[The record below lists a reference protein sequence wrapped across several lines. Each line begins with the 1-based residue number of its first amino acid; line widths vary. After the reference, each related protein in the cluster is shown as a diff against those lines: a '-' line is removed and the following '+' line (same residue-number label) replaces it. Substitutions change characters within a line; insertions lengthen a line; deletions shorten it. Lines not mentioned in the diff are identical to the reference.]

1 MNRNN
6 WTAIIVEDHPIVR
19 QGLRTLL
26 ERQGCQVVAETGDG
40 LEALQLIETH
50 QPRLLLLDLS
60 LKGLNGLE
68 VLRQARRRARSMRVL
83 VLSMYDDDAYVVEAL
98 RSGAMAYV
106 LKGSPV
112 EELVRALEA
121 LYQGRRY
128 LSAPLSER
136 LLAQAE
142 APQDLRD
149 PYETLTDRERQILH
163 LTAEGYTSR
172 EIAERLFI
180 SPRTVEKH
188 RENLMAKLGI
198 HSQAEL
204 IHYAVQRGLVQ
215 PRRP

>member
-1 MNRNN
+1 MNS

-19 QGLRTLL
+19 QGLRMLL
-26 ERQGCQVVAETGDG
+26 ERQGYQVVAETGDG
-40 LEALQLIETH
+40 LEALQLIEMH

-60 LKGLNGLE
+60 LPGLNGLE
-68 VLRQARRRARSMRVL
+68 VLRQAQQRAHSMRVL

-136 LLAQAE
+136 LLAQAKE
-142 APQDLRD
+142 APAPRD
-149 PYETLTDRERQILH
+149 PYETLTSRERQILH

-172 EIAERLFI
+172 KIAERLFI

-188 RENLMAKLGI
+188 RENLMEKLGL

-204 IHYAVQRGLVQ
+204 IHYAVQRGLIQ
-215 PRRP
+215 PRRS

>member
-83 VLSMYDDDAYVVEAL
+83 VLSMYDDDVYVVEAL
-98 RSGAMAYV
+98 RSGA
-106 LKGSPV
+106 S
-112 EELVRALEA
+112 
-121 LYQGRRY
+121 
-128 LSAPLSER
+128 
-136 LLAQAE
+136 
-142 APQDLRD
+142 
-149 PYETLTDRERQILH
+149 TT
-163 LTAEGYTSR
+163 
-172 EIAERLFI
+172 
-180 SPRTVEKH
+180 
-188 RENLMAKLGI
+188 
-198 HSQAEL
+198 
-204 IHYAVQRGLVQ
+204 
-215 PRRP
+215 

>member
-60 LKGLNGLE
+60 LKGLNGLA

-83 VLSMYDDDAYVVEAL
+83 VLSMYDDDVYVVEAL

-136 LLAQAE
+136 LLAQAK

-204 IHYAVQRGLVQ
+204 IHYAMRRGLVQ
-215 PRRP
+215 PRRS

>member
-83 VLSMYDDDAYVVEAL
+83 VLSMYDDDVYVVEAL

-204 IHYAVQRGLVQ
+204 IHYAMRRGLVQ
-215 PRRP
+215 PRRS

>member
-1 MNRNN
+1 MNS

-19 QGLRTLL
+19 QGLRMLL
-26 ERQGCQVVAETGDG
+26 ERQGYQVVAETGDG
-40 LEALQLIETH
+40 LEALQLIEMH

-60 LKGLNGLE
+60 LPGLNGLE
-68 VLRQARRRARSMRVL
+68 VLRQAQQRAHSMRVL

-136 LLAQAE
+136 LLAQAKE
-142 APQDLRD
+142 APTPRD
-149 PYETLTDRERQILH
+149 PYETLTSRERQILH

-188 RENLMAKLGI
+188 RENLMEKLGL

-204 IHYAVQRGLVQ
+204 IHYAVQRGLIQ
-215 PRRP
+215 PRRS

>member
-1 MNRNN
+1 MNN

-40 LEALQLIETH
+40 LEALRLVEAH
-50 QPRLLLLDLS
+50 RPRLLLVDLS

-68 VLRQARRRARSMRVL
+68 VLRQALRRVRSMRVL
-83 VLSMYDDDAYVVEAL
+83 VLSMYDDDSYVIEAL

-112 EELVRALEA
+112 EELTRALEA

-142 APQDLRD
+142 ETSELQD

-188 RENLMAKLGI
+188 RENLMAKLGL

-204 IHYAVQRGLVQ
+204 IHYAIKRGLIQ
-215 PRRP
+215 PRRL

>member
-112 EELVRALEA
+112 EELVHALEA

-142 APQDLRD
+142 EPQDLRD

>member
-1 MNRNN
+1 MNNN

-19 QGLRTLL
+19 QGLRMLL
-26 ERQGCQVVAETGDG
+26 ERQGCQIVAETGDG

-50 QPRLLLLDLS
+50 RPRLLLLDLS

-136 LLAQAE
+136 LLAQADE
-142 APQDLRD
+142 EREPRD

-188 RENLMAKLGI
+188 RENLMAKLGL

-215 PRRP
+215 PRRF

>member
-112 EELVRALEA
+112 EELVRT
-121 LYQGRRY
+121 RWKRFI
-128 LSAPLSER
+128 
-136 LLAQAE
+136 
-142 APQDLRD
+142 RD
-149 PYETLTDRERQILH
+149 
-163 LTAEGYTSR
+163 
-172 EIAERLFI
+172 
-180 SPRTVEKH
+180 
-188 RENLMAKLGI
+188 
-198 HSQAEL
+198 
-204 IHYAVQRGLVQ
+204 AVI
-215 PRRP
+215 

>member
-188 RENLMAKLGI
+188 RENLMAKLDI

>member
-98 RSGAMAYV
+98 RGGAMAYV

-112 EELVRALEA
+112 EELVQALEA

-188 RENLMAKLGI
+188 RENLMAKLDI

>member
-1 MNRNN
+1 
-6 WTAIIVEDHPIVR
+6 VH
-19 QGLRTLL
+19 
-26 ERQGCQVVAETGDG
+26 
-40 LEALQLIETH
+40 
-50 QPRLLLLDLS
+50 
-60 LKGLNGLE
+60 
-68 VLRQARRRARSMRVL
+68 
-83 VLSMYDDDAYVVEAL
+83 
-98 RSGAMAYV
+98 
-106 LKGSPV
+106 
-112 EELVRALEA
+112 ALEA

-142 APQDLRD
+142 APQALRD

>member
-40 LEALQLIETH
+40 LEALKLIETH

-68 VLRQARRRARSMRVL
+68 VLRQARRLARSMRVL

-112 EELVRALEA
+112 EELVQALEA

-136 LLAQAE
+136 LLAQTE
-142 APQDLRD
+142 EPQDLRD
-149 PYETLTDRERQILH
+149 PYETLTNRERQILH

-188 RENLMAKLGI
+188 RENLMTKLGL

-204 IHYAVQRGLVQ
+204 IHYAVQRGLIQ
-215 PRRP
+215 PHRP

>member
-1 MNRNN
+1 MNN

-40 LEALQLIETH
+40 LEALRLVETH
-50 QPRLLLLDLS
+50 RPRLLLLDLS

-68 VLRQARRRARSMRVL
+68 VLRQALRRVRSMRVL
-83 VLSMYDDDAYVVEAL
+83 VLSMYDDDSYVVEAL

-112 EELVRALEA
+112 EELTRALEA

-136 LLAQAE
+136 LLVQAE
-142 APQDLRD
+142 EAPDLQD
-149 PYETLTDRERQILH
+149 PYDTLTDRERQILH

-188 RENLMAKLGI
+188 RENLMTKLGL

-204 IHYAVQRGLVQ
+204 IHYAIKRGLIQ
-215 PRRP
+215 PRQR

>member
-1 MNRNN
+1 MNR
-6 WTAIIVEDHPIVR
+6 WTALIVEDHPIVR

-26 ERQGCQVVAETGDG
+26 ELQGIQVVAETGDG
-40 LEALQLIETH
+40 LEALRLLEQH
-50 QPRLLLLDLS
+50 QPHMLVLDLS
-60 LKGLNGLE
+60 LQGLSGLE
-68 VLRQARRRARSMRVL
+68 VLRQARRRWRTLRTL
-83 VLSMYDDDAYVVEAL
+83 VLSMHDDDAYVVEAL

-106 LKGSPV
+106 LKGSPT

-121 LYQGRRY
+121 LCQGRRY
-128 LSAPLSER
+128 LSVPLSER
-136 LLAQAE
+136 LLDPSEGAA
-142 APQDLRD
+142 APQD
-149 PYETLTDRERQILH
+149 PYETLTERERQVLH

-188 RENLMAKLGI
+188 RENLMNKLDL

-215 PRRP
+215 PRRN

>member
-1 MNRNN
+1 MNN

-40 LEALQLIETH
+40 LEALRLVEAH
-50 QPRLLLLDLS
+50 RPRLLLVDLS

-68 VLRQARRRARSMRVL
+68 VLRQALRRVRSMRVL
-83 VLSMYDDDAYVVEAL
+83 VLSMYDDDSYVIEAL

-112 EELVRALEA
+112 EELTRALEA

-142 APQDLRD
+142 EASELQD

-188 RENLMAKLGI
+188 RENLMTKLGL

-204 IHYAVQRGLVQ
+204 IHYAIKRGLIQ
-215 PRRP
+215 PRRL